1 VGVLTIVGV
10 VGAAGAGAGAWM
22 VTPLVSMARKGT
34 KDEQTVAAWRAE
46 ADRAAAVVRARR
58 RAAVV
63 ASIPA
68 PRTAAHDQLRS
79 PLAG

>member
-1 VGVLTIVGV
+1 MGVLAIVGV

-34 KDEQTVAAWRAE
+34 KDQQTVAGWRVE

-58 RAAVV
+58 RAAVI

-68 PRTAAHDQLRS
+68 PRSAAHDQLRS

>member
-1 VGVLTIVGV
+1 MGVLAIVGV
-10 VGAAGAGAGAWM
+10 VGAAGAGAGAWI

-34 KDEQTVAAWRAE
+34 KDQQTVEGWRAE

-58 RAAVV
+58 RSALV

-68 PRTAAHDQLRS
+68 PRSSAHDQLRS
-79 PLAG
+79 PVA

>member
-1 VGVLTIVGV
+1 MGVLAIVGV

-34 KDEQTVAAWRAE
+34 KDEQTTAAWRAE

-68 PRTAAHDQLRS
+68 QRTAAHDQLRS